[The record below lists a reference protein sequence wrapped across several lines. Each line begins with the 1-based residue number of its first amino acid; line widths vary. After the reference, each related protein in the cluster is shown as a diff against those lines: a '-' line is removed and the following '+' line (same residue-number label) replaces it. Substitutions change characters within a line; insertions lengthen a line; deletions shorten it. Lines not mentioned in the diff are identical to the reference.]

1 MDQIDV
7 ATLTTA
13 FLILFFFVRARQLW
27 SLGHEQWSEKKPRR
41 LRPRTPEDCPYC
53 GKEHEKHCHPVV
65 RLRQQ
70 PVPNKERKSRRGR
83 SKEKQTEGYCCWNLG
98 CEYYGIRNAAVHAI
112 VGDGHHGKGEAIQD
126 YRCQWCGCR
135 VSERKGTVMYCLK
148 TATAKVEMV
157 LKGLGEGVDLS
168 AAERIFGHSG
178 ETVRR
183 WLTRAGMHSEGVH
196 EQFMVDMKSE
206 HVQLD
211 ELKVN
216 MKGVKNQWLWVAIA
230 AKSKVLLS
238 LQVGPRKQW
247 VAHALVHSVVG
258 MMAPGYVPLYTSDGL
273 AMYFYALTAHYGSYQ
288 EMEGKRKPHWVVSEF
303 LQYAQMKKHR
313 VWRKLKRIEIRVL
326 CGEREAIKERLL
338 SMGLRATV
346 QTSFVE
352 RVNLTLRQSIAGLA
366 RRTWSQNVMASELEI
381 HLSWYQ
387 AYYHFCRGHQ
397 SLRTEYTVTNPA
409 GVLLQRYRKRTPAM
423 AAGWTRH
430 CWSVS
435 ELILYPL
442 PPAMA

>member
-1 MDQIDV
+1 MQNAETVLHVYRERGKRGWSFAV
-7 ATLTTA
+7 AAMWRSMQENHCRKKTRNQLPESRMMRKYH
-13 FLILFFFVRARQLW
+13 VRFGGGRLEKEPK
-27 SLGHEQWSEKKPRR
+27 GHLVSRLPNCGRR
-41 LRPRTPEDCPYC
+41 
-53 GKEHEKHCHPVV
+53 
-65 RLRQQ
+65 
-70 PVPNKERKSRRGR
+70 
-83 SKEKQTEGYCCWNLG
+83 
-98 CEYYGIRNAAVHAI
+98 I
-112 VGDGHHGKGEAIQD
+112 
-126 YRCQWCGCR
+126 
-135 VSERKGTVMYCLK
+135 SERKGTVMYCVK
-148 TATAKVEMV
+148 TATPKVEMV
-157 LKGLGEGVDLS
+157 LKGLGEGVDLA

-178 ETVRR
+178 ETIRR

-196 EQFMVDMKSE
+196 EEFMVDMKSD

-216 MKGVKNQWLWVAIA
+216 MKGVAKQWLWVAID

-247 VAHALVHSVVG
+247 VAHALVHSLVAI
-258 MMAPGYVPLYTSDGL
+258 MAPGYVPLYTSDGL

-288 EMEGKRKPHWVVSEF
+288 EVEGKRKPRWLVSEF

-326 CGEREAIKERLL
+326 CGERDAINARLV

-430 CWSVS
+430 RWSVS

-442 PPAMA
+442 PPTMA

>member
-1 MDQIDV
+1 MDQFDV
-7 ATLTTA
+7 ATFTTA
-13 FLILFFFVRARQLW
+13 VLILVFFFQALTLW
-27 SLGHEQWSEKKPRR
+27 SPQHEQGAMKKPRR

-53 GKEHEKHCHPVV
+53 GKEHESDCHPVV
-65 RLRQQ
+65 RLRQ
-70 PVPNKERKSRRGR
+70 PIPYSERKSRRGR
-83 SKEKQTEGYCCWNLG
+83 PKEKQTEGHCCWNLR
-98 CEYYGIRNAAVHAI
+98 CDYYGVRNAKIHAI
-112 VGDGHHGKGEAIQD
+112 VGDGHHGKSEAIQD
-126 YRCQWCGCR
+126 YKCQWCGRR
-135 VSERKGTVMYCLK
+135 VSERKGTVMFGLK
-148 TATAKVEMV
+148 TVTAKVAMV
-157 LKGLGEGVDLS
+157 LTGLGEGVDLS
-168 AAERIFGHSG
+168 AAERIFGNSG
-178 ETVRR
+178 ETIRR

-196 EQFMVDMKSE
+196 EEFMVDMKSD

-247 VAHALVHSVVG
+247 VAHALVHSVFG
-258 MMAPGYVPLYTSDGL
+258 IMAPGYVPLYTSDGL

-288 EMEGKRKPHWVVSEF
+288 EMEGKRKPHWVVSEL

-397 SLRTEYTVTNPA
+397 SLRTEYIVTNQA
-409 GVLLQRYRKRTPAM
+409 GESVQRYRKRTPAM

-430 CWSVS
+430 HWSVS

-442 PPAMA
+442 PPTMA

>member
-1 MDQIDV
+1 MSSSRTV
-7 ATLTTA
+7 TA
-13 FLILFFFVRARQLW
+13 AAGTIQGA
-27 SLGHEQWSEKKPRR
+27 
-41 LRPRTPEDCPYC
+41 
-53 GKEHEKHCHPVV
+53 
-65 RLRQQ
+65 
-70 PVPNKERKSRRGR
+70 KSRRGR
-83 SKEKQTEGYCCWNLG
+83 PKEKQTEGYCCWNLG
-98 CEYYGIRNAAVHAI
+98 CEYYGIRNADMHAI
-112 VGDGHHGKGEAIQD
+112 VGDGHHGKSEAIQD
-126 YRCQWCGCR
+126 YTCQWCGR
-135 VSERKGTVMYCLK
+135 RISERKGTVMYCIK
-148 TATAKVEMV
+148 TATTKVEMV
-157 LKGLGEGVDLS
+157 LKGLGEGVDLA

-178 ETVRR
+178 ETIRR

-196 EQFMVDMKSE
+196 EEFMVDMKSD

-216 MKGVKNQWLWVAIA
+216 MKGLANQWLWVAID

-247 VAHALVHSVVG
+247 VAHALVHSLVAI
-258 MMAPGYVPLYTSDGL
+258 MAPGYVPLYTSDGL

-288 EMEGKRKPHWVVSEF
+288 EVEGKRKPRWVVSEL

-326 CGEREAIKERLL
+326 CGERDAINDRLL
-338 SMGLRATV
+338 SMGLRATI

-352 RVNLTLRQSIAGLA
+352 RVNLTLRQSISGLA

-397 SLRTEYTVTNPA
+397 SLRTEYTVTDQA
-409 GVLLQRYRKRTPAM
+409 GELLQRYRKRTPAM

-430 CWSVS
+430 RWSVA
-435 ELILYPL
+435 ELIMYPL
-442 PPAMA
+442 PPAMV